1 MAHAG
6 ESSPRTVLLQKGRV
20 VAGDY
25 GSWQVAPE
33 HDGVEIWLFA
43 EPPRRLRFRNARGQV
58 ADGMVYR
65 RADGL
70 VARVEYIELLPDFR
84 VVSEAGSVPEN
95 GTTIH

>member
-6 ESSPRTVLLQKGRV
+6 ERLSRAVLLQKGRV

-25 GSWQVAPE
+25 GTWQVAPE
-33 HDGVEIWLFA
+33 HHGLEIWLLA
-43 EPPRRLRFRNARGQV
+43 EPPRRRRFCNARGQV

-70 VARVEYIELLPDFR
+70 VARVEYIELLPEFQ
-84 VVSEAGSVPEN
+84 VLPEVGSMPAPD
-95 GTTIH
+95 TTIH